1 MKTGKTKERKRKRGK
16 RESYISFLKR
26 KLKLPVSLAWNGVS
40 IQENMDYK
48 KYLEEAIEDMRIFE
62 RKKSEVKV
70 G

>member
-1 MKTGKTKERKRKRGK
+1 MKTGKTKEEKEREG

-48 KYLEEAIEDMRIFE
+48 KYLKEAIEDMRIFE
-62 RKKSEVKV
+62 RKKSGV
-70 G
+70 GK